1 MVNFTDTI
9 QGSGCVM
16 VINVS
21 YTSTNTGDWG
31 TFLLDMDLMLPP
43 QPHHILGTRGQIITT
58 VLSAAGGLCAVV
70 ILMVL
75 YVRYKTRTEAR
86 RQGYTAIAGS
96 TNRAPSDTNRGG
108 RQDRRRQPLTMIGEI
123 AGSEP
128 GSPRLAHSPAIQRQG
143 TPSGAGASLPQSP
156 ARQILASTGPF
167 LDASGVLTPTA
178 SVTDSNTV
186 STPVQDVS
194 AALAAPAGPSSL
206 AKSPVAAAS
215 LPQTLSPQPSPAP
228 THSREANARGDGA
241 AAAGDGMEDEPA
253 NLYYRA
259 SYDAEKLHWLR
270 RQHTLVR
277 EQLDRMLADST
288 ELQQQFLSLR
298 TRSKTG
304 TTNVAS
310 LEEHRRLNRYSDILA
325 ADHSRVVLVPRK
337 EASHNYIN
345 ANFISGANGP
355 HSYIAAQGPTQHT
368 VNDFYRMI
376 WDHKVCAIVML
387 CKPLKR
393 QCEPYWNDKREYN
406 SGQFAV
412 RRAGWGSGGDVC
424 GREARRQRGN
434 AGFFG

>member
-1 MVNFTDTI
+1 VVNFTDTI

-16 VINVS
+16 VVNVS

-31 TFLLDMDLMLPP
+31 TFVLDMDLLLPP

-58 VLSAAGGLCAVV
+58 VLSAAGGLCIVV

-86 RQGYTAIAGS
+86 RQGYTAVAGS
-96 TNRAPSDTNRGG
+96 TNRAPSDTVRGG
-108 RQDRRRQPLTMIGEI
+108 RQERRRQPLTMVGEM
-123 AGSEP
+123 AGSES
-128 GSPRLAHSPAIQRQG
+128 GSPRPAHSPAIQRQG
-143 TPSGAGASLPQSP
+143 ALSGAGRASLPPSP
-156 ARQILASTGPF
+156 ARQILASAGPF
-167 LDASGVLTPTA
+167 LDASGVRSPTA

-186 STPVQDVS
+186 PTPVQDVS
-194 AALAAPAGPSSL
+194 VALAASAGPSSL

-215 LPQTLSPQPSPAP
+215 PLQALPPQ
-228 THSREANARGDGA
+228 ANAAPLHSQEASAPGDGA
-241 AAAGDGMEDEPA
+241 VAAGDGTEDEPA
-253 NLYYRA
+253 HLYYHT

-270 RQHTLVR
+270 RQHKLVR

-325 ADHSRVVLVPRK
+325 ADHTRVVLVPRK

-376 WDHKVCAIVML
+376 WDHRVCAIVML

-412 RRAGWGSGGDVC
+412 RRVGGGYDS
-424 GREARRQRGN
+424 
-434 AGFFG
+434 